1 MNLCDRKGT
10 GTERSKNLR
19 EQSGERKSKKSSAA
33 ERSAEREVAERA
45 RSGERIS
52 QKWERGAAKQPAPLR
67 SNALHMSNRVS
78 AEKIASY
85 IFVLIVYS
93 HKVQSDSTTVKQSI

>member
-1 MNLCDRKGT
+1 MGERRGT

-19 EQSGERKSKKSSAA
+19 EQSGERESKKSSAV
-33 ERSAEREVAERA
+33 ERSAERER
-45 RSGERIS
+45 RS
-52 QKWERGAAKQPAPLR
+52 QKWERGAAKHPAPLR
-67 SNALHMSNRVS
+67 SNALPRSNRVT

-93 HKVQSDSTTVKQSI
+93 HKVQLDSTTIKQSI